1 MRVMHFAR
9 VVHRVSNRVRL
20 SVPGRRGDTVYF
32 TRLEEA
38 FLGSGEILSARA
50 NPLAGSIV
58 IRHAPAFTLS
68 ATSLARFD
76 LVCAMPFGTHGQTPA
91 QWSAADARRCKLGL
105 QIVAAALG
113 RQPALQLCGL
123 LAELC
128 LEMVLHRLARPQT
141 ASALFSAN

>member
-1 MRVMHFAR
+1 MQIMDFAK

-20 SVPGRRGDTVYF
+20 SVPSRRGDTVYF

-38 FLGSGEILSARA
+38 FLRSGEILSARA

-58 IRHAPAFTLS
+58 IRHAPMFTLS

-76 LVCAMPFGTHGQTPA
+76 LVCAVPLGPYGQTGP
-91 QWSAADARRCKLGL
+91 QWGAADVGRCRLAL
-105 QIVAAALG
+105 QIVATALG
-113 RQPALQLCGL
+113 QPSALQLCGL

-128 LEMVLHRLARPQT
+128 LKVVLHSVARPQT
-141 ASALFSAN
+141 GSPLLFAS